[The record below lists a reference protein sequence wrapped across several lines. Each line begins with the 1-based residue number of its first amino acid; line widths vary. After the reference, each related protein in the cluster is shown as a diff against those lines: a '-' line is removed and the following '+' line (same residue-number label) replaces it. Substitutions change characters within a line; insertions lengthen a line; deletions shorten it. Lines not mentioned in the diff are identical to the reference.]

1 MELAEG
7 QGEGNVVAEKRP
19 LVPER
24 PRDVVRIDPETDFRE
39 CADDL
44 LVGNY
49 PDMSRPDAAAEAER
63 EYVDGYRSEADEPLA
78 PTEKQKN
85 FIRAIERLLKI
96 KAPTEAFVFKSEA
109 MQFIRMHADDLPP
122 IGHASPSENQLRY
135 ARFISERTRVEI
147 PPHVEEDRYKLSAW
161 IDRYK
166 KELPPSDAQREYAQR
181 LAERYLGGAAI
192 PEPTMASHGAL
203 GEWITA
209 ILAAFEP
216 NRR

>member
-1 MELAEG
+1 M
-7 QGEGNVVAEKRP
+7 EGNEGTATEKKTF
-19 LVPER
+19 VPER
-24 PRDVVRIDPETDFRE
+24 PRADAKINPEDVFRE

-44 LVGNY
+44 LIGNY
-49 PDMSRPDAAAEAER
+49 PDMSRPDAAAAAER

-78 PTEKQKN
+78 PSEKQKN
-85 FIRAIERLLKI
+85 FVRAIERLLKI

-122 IGHASPSENQLRY
+122 IGHAAPSENQLRY

-147 PPHVEEDRYKLSAW
+147 PSHVEEDRYKLSAW

-166 KELPPSDAQREYAQR
+166 KELPPSDAQRDYAR
-181 LAERYLGGAAI
+181 KLAERYLGGASI
-192 PEPTMASHGAL
+192 PESTMASHGAL

-209 ILAAFEP
+209 VLAAFEP
-216 NRR
+216 GRKT